1 MNHGRADP
9 SPAALLFV
17 SAAAFGIAESDGAEA
32 SGTSIV
38 AAVYRAWP
46 LLDR

>member
-1 MNHGRADP
+1 MAADP

-17 SAAAFGIAESDGAEA
+17 SATAFGIAESDCAEA
-32 SGTSIV
+32 SDASMV